1 MSNLPATREGYS
13 AEEIE
18 LIKSMIA
25 KDTTDQEL
33 QLFMYQCKRTGLD
46 PFSRQIH
53 AVKRRNNMTNRDE
66 MTIQTGIDGYRLIAD
81 RTGKYAGNDDFEYG
95 PEVNG
100 YPSWARATVWK
111 IVSGQRVAFSAT
123 ARWKEYSQRKR
134 DGNLTHFWSSKPYIM
149 LGKCAE
155 SMALRKAFP
164 QELSGLYTHEEM
176 AQADEIIDAEPVRH
190 IEAGATPAEPEQP
203 PEPEQHQAPASNGK
217 LDRNK
222 ALSRIRDLMAGVGE
236 LTDGKRYNEF
246 HLTNKL
252 KKHYG
257 TDNLADMT
265 DAQLVEFGKSLKA
278 EYESLQQEAE

>member
-1 MSNLPATREGYS
+1 MSNLPAVREGYS

-18 LIKSMIA
+18 LIKSTIA

-53 AVKRRNNMTNRDE
+53 AVKRRNNATGRDE
-66 MTIQTGIDGYRLIAD
+66 MAIQTGIDGYRLIAD

-123 ARWKEYSQRKR
+123 ARWKEYAQTKR
-134 DGNLTHFWSSKPYIM
+134 DGKLTHFWNSKPYIM

-176 AQADEIIDAEPVRH
+176 GQADNEIIDVEPVRH
-190 IEAGATPAEPEQP
+190 IEAEATPAEPEQE
-203 PEPEQHQAPASNGK
+203 PEPQQQAPASSGK
-217 LDRNK
+217 RDK
-222 ALSRIRDLMAGVGE
+222 MLSRILDLMTWIGE
-236 LTDGKRYNEF
+236 KTDGKRYNEH
-246 HLTNKL
+246 HLKNKL
-252 KKHYG
+252 KQLFDVY
-257 TDNLADMT
+257 NLADMT
-265 DAQLVEFGKSLKA
+265 DNQLIEFGKSLSA
-278 EYESLQQEAE
+278 EHDLLKEGN